1 MFAYQEQ
8 TLTSVKDA
16 FTTPPAD
23 LLESPEHFLLLIDL
37 PGVPK
42 EGLDIKVRNGQLSI
56 VGTPEATITMGG
68 RLLYGEVRHRAFQRN
83 FRLSQ
88 DVVDIDNATAH
99 LKNGVLFMNL
109 PKRKKTPARRIAV
122 RKKQ

>member
-1 MFAYQEQ
+1 MLADKEQ
-8 TLTSVKDA
+8 TITSVKDT
-16 FTTPPAD
+16 FTIPPAD

-42 EGLDIKVRNGQLSI
+42 ERLDIKVRDGQLSI
-56 VGTPEATITMGG
+56 MGTPEPTRTKGG
-68 RLLYGEVRHRAFQRN
+68 RLLYGEVKHKAFQRN

-99 LKNGVLFMNL
+99 LENGVLFMNL
-109 PKRKKTPARRIAV
+109 PKRKKKPARRIPV

>member
-1 MFAYQEQ
+1 MFADKKQ
-8 TLTSVKDA
+8 TVTSVKDT

-23 LLESPEHFLLLIDL
+23 LLESRERFLLLIDL

-42 EGLDIKVRNGQLSI
+42 EGLNIKVRDGQLSI
-56 VGTPEATITMGG
+56 VGTPEPTINKVGK
-68 RLLYGEVRHRAFQRN
+68 LLYGEVKHRAFQRN

-88 DVVDIDNATAH
+88 DAVDIDNVTAH
-99 LKNGVLFMNL
+99 LENGVLLMNL
-109 PKRKKTPARRIAV
+109 PKRKKTPARRIPV

>member
-1 MFAYQEQ
+1 MFADKKQ
-8 TLTSVKDA
+8 TVTAVKDT

-23 LLESPEHFLLLIDL
+23 LLESPERFLLLMDL

-42 EGLDIKVRNGQLSI
+42 EGLNIKVRDGQLSI
-56 VGTPEATITMGG
+56 VGTPEPTINKGG
-68 RLLYGEVRHRAFQRN
+68 KLLYGEVKHRAFQRN

-88 DVVDIDNATAH
+88 DVVDIDNVTAH
-99 LKNGVLFMNL
+99 LENGVLLMNL
-109 PKRKKTPARRIAV
+109 PKRKKTPARRIPV